1 MRIFLYA
8 ISAYYKTEQASR
20 LSSNY
25 KKCSAMRRHAIEQC
39 WKMEGIFVK
48 INIYYGGRGLIG
60 DSTLYVLNHI
70 QGVLRELNVTVER
83 YDLYEYKNNII
94 TLPQTLKDAD
104 GVILATTVEWY
115 GIGGYM
121 QQFLDACWLYG
132 DKEKIAGIYMCPI
145 AMSTTYGERDAMM
158 SLAEAWEILG
168 GKPCT
173 GICGYIADVS
183 ELEQNQ
189 EYARV
194 IERRTENLYRSIN
207 QKMTVF
213 PNSNQAVKQKVS
225 FTPNLNLTPQEAE
238 QLSELASDDLYVQKQ
253 KEDIQELASMFKDL
267 MSEKEPDGTLFVQD
281 ICEHF
286 QPQAGFSAVY
296 RIIFDEVRKPMI
308 IAVNRTEIDCFYG
321 EREEV
326 DVEMRMST
334 DVMNEIIQGR
344 MTFQRAFMSGDMKM
358 KGDFKVLRS
367 LDLLFVFA

>member
-1 MRIFLYA
+1 
-8 ISAYYKTEQASR
+8 
-20 LSSNY
+20 
-25 KKCSAMRRHAIEQC
+25 
-39 WKMEGIFVK
+39 
-48 INIYYGGRGLIG
+48 
-60 DSTLYVLNHI
+60 
-70 QGVLRELNVTVER
+70 
-83 YDLYEYKNNII
+83 
-94 TLPQTLKDAD
+94 
-104 GVILATTVEWY
+104 
-115 GIGGYM
+115 
-121 QQFLDACWLYG
+121 
-132 DKEKIAGIYMCPI
+132 MCPI

-296 RIIFDEVRKPMI
+296 RYYFDEVRKPMI
-308 IAVNRTEIDCFYG
+308 IAVNRTESIVFMGNVRKLMWKCG
-321 EREEV
+321 CQQ
-326 DVEMRMST
+326 MS
-334 DVMNEIIQGR
+334 
-344 MTFQRAFMSGDMKM
+344 
-358 KGDFKVLRS
+358 
-367 LDLLFVFA
+367 